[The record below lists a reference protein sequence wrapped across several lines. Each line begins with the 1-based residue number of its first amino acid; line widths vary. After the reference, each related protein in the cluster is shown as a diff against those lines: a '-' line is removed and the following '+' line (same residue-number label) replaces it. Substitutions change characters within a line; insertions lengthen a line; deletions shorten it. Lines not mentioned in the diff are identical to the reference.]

1 MAPDRSERCSNPTGS
16 ERTRTLVSTH
26 KAGVCRTQPETL
38 CPRDEAIAPC
48 RRGRPWLVLAAGG
61 HDPAGSHD

>member
-1 MAPDRSERCSNPTGS
+1 MPPDRSRMQHPTGG

-26 KAGVCRTQPETL
+26 KAGVGRTLPEPL

-48 RRGRPWLVLAAGG
+48 RRARPWLVLAAGG
-61 HDPAGSHD
+61 HDPAGLHD